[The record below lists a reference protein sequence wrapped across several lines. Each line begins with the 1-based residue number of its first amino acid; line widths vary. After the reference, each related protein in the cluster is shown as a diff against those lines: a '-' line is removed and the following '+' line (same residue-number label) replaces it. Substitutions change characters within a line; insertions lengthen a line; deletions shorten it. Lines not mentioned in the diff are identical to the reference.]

1 MILTTRSSKLSKT
14 NYKLKG
20 SNTMYKFNNSNKA
33 VIFRRVAQGLLTSGD
48 SVGDSRRLLKN
59 ESLLKSLKV
68 FLWTLGIAGGC
79 LKPVFPEE
87 FSRNPTGEISSHR
100 GEVVYSAGCLGGW
113 PLFHSDTKY
122 FRVKKAL

>member
-1 MILTTRSSKLSKT
+1 
-14 NYKLKG
+14 
-20 SNTMYKFNNSNKA
+20 MYKFNNSNKA
-33 VIFRRVAQGLLTSGD
+33 VIFRRVAQGLPTSGD

-68 FLWTLGIAGGC
+68 FLWTLGLAGGC

-100 GEVVYSAGCLGGW
+100 GEVVYSAGCLGWW
-113 PLFHSDTKY
+113 PLFQSDTKY
-122 FRVKKAL
+122 F

>member
-1 MILTTRSSKLSKT
+1 MQKSLQINKGSNNVQTPILVMILTTRSSKLSKT

-33 VIFRRVAQGLLTSGD
+33 VIFRRVAQGLLTSDD

-68 FLWTLGIAGGC
+68 FL
-79 LKPVFPEE
+79 
-87 FSRNPTGEISSHR
+87 
-100 GEVVYSAGCLGGW
+100 
-113 PLFHSDTKY
+113 
-122 FRVKKAL
+122 